1 MVILTRVNVG
11 GVNSFAAVPLYGFT
25 LLFHFQVFMRRILQ
39 VSAELRDARDLFHAV
54 VRPPRLSAR
63 QAGHF
68 HLTIFHTG
76 FDNNLGLKL
85 VILIYFHWCHGTW
98 PFAFGI

>member
-1 MVILTRVNVG
+1 MFVNTP
-11 GVNSFAAVPLYGFT
+11 NSNYPPF
-25 LLFHFQVFMRRILQ
+25 FHLQVFMRRILQ